1 MDPMQPEVMVN
12 QVNDLPIM
20 TQEQTRRFDEHIRLA
35 LSADELGSVERVFIT
50 GDGDSYHAAR
60 AQELFFESVAGV
72 PCHPM
77 SAQRFLDYGAEWMTL
92 EKGRC
97 LVIAISASGR
107 TERGLQSLARAREY
121 GALTVALTGT
131 PGSPF
136 TEAGE
141 RVVTV
146 DLPDFGRSPGIR
158 TYNASLMGLVGI
170 ALRLGEARGRY
181 EDAYVDAMHTE
192 IEGLAGVMSATLGAT
207 RAPAEA
213 AADAWVDAPMQ
224 MWLGSGP
231 SYGTALFSAAKVV
244 EAAGL
249 FAIGQDLEE
258 WAHVERFS
266 YPDDMPVVLIAP
278 PGRSHWRAVK
288 LAELLKKLGRRLAAV
303 VQDGDDEI
311 SGYAD
316 LVFPVM
322 GEVREALSPLVYHI
336 PSNFLAAR
344 ITQNLGRMLFQSDR
358 ARAA

>member
-1 MDPMQPEVMVN
+1 MDPMKPDVMVR
-12 QVNDLPIM
+12 QVEDLPVM
-20 TQEQTRRFDEHIRLA
+20 TREQTARIDEHVRSA
-35 LSADELGSVERVFIT
+35 LSADDLKSVVRVFVT

-60 AQELFFESVAGV
+60 AQEMVFESLAGV

-92 EKGRC
+92 EKGRA

-107 TERGLQSLARAREY
+107 TERGLQSLARAQVF

-141 RVVTV
+141 RVVLA

-158 TYNASLMGLVGI
+158 TYNASLMGLTSI
-170 ALRLGEARGRY
+170 ALRLGEAHGNI
-181 EDAYVDAMHTE
+181 DAAFVEAMLAE
-192 IEGLAGVMSATLGAT
+192 MAGLSGVMTATLQAVEV
-207 RAPAEA
+207 PARA
-213 AADAWVDAPMQ
+213 AADAWQDAPMEA
-224 MWLGSGP
+224 WLGSGP

-244 EAAGL
+244 EAAGI

-258 WAHVERFS
+258 WAHVERFA
-266 YPDDMPVVLIAP
+266 YPDDMPVVIIAP

-288 LAELLKKLGRRLAAV
+288 LADLVKKLGRRLAVV

-311 SGYAD
+311 AQLAD
-316 LVFPVM
+316 YVFPVM
-322 GEVREALSPLVYHI
+322 GEVREELTPLVYHI
-336 PSNFLAAR
+336 PSNFFASR
-344 ITQNLGRMLFQSDR
+344 ITENLGRMLFQSDR
-358 ARAA
+358 PRAA